1 MQPEYFLDH
10 ASLSEVLLFLEGA
23 RLRSRD
29 SWEQTRL
36 LGFTIARL
44 MGSEMESPEELLPFP
59 WDEGESEEPEY
70 SSIDEL
76 RAKIKQKEDQ
86 LNG

>member
-1 MQPEYFLDH
+1 
-10 ASLSEVLLFLEGA
+10 
-23 RLRSRD
+23 
-29 SWEQTRL
+29 
-36 LGFTIARL
+36 
-44 MGSEMESPEELLPFP
+44 MGSEMETPDELLPFP
-59 WDEGESEEPEY
+59 WDEGENEEPEY